1 MTDASYKP
9 ARKIVGFQPRGLD
22 VKGYGPLGR
31 YTRGEWRQE
40 CSDNLRTGANTF
52 KKWQEDWMGQVQ
64 NDQPP
69 VQHSGDVTFDDGLS
83 MLFNVNPQPAHALDF
98 VGNTFADP
106 VDLKSFEFLFPALF
120 NGVKFERGI
129 NLTYAIFSC
138 DACFS
143 CAEIYG
149 NAYFKS
155 VLFGGKTDFLDVRF
169 TSYAYFNNAVFN
181 QDVNFSRTTFGG
193 DVDFDCATFAIDA
206 DFNEVTVA
214 RNMSF
219 RHAIFR
225 RDAYFN
231 NVSIKGNAHFNSSE
245 FNRDAHFT
253 KTVFHNQC
261 RFNNL
266 VNVDTSGLGT
276 ETRFS
281 GVVDFES
288 VIFKS
293 VGHFE
298 RVRFVGQ
305 VPSFL
310 GVDTAAT
317 RLEFSGASYFPKND
331 RTQDAVNRLGHLKR
345 LADEHG
351 QTDQAIDFNALEL
364 SAKAGLGTTC
374 SFTKL
379 VTLVYGA
386 ASDYGRSFAR
396 PLAAYV
402 ALLFTTLLLAAG
414 HAAFSLPAIA
424 CDGASWWILS
434 DLRRT
439 SAPCAPVVDDKL
451 HISGYRAAA
460 EYTLYRAAGVLDFSD
475 NGKATDA
482 VARRL
487 FSQPI
492 EPWWM
497 RVWGVFK
504 AIASTALLFLTA
516 LGLRNKYRIK

>member
-1 MTDASYKP
+1 MADASNKP
-9 ARKIVGFQPRGLD
+9 VRKIVGIQPRDLD
-22 VKGYGPLGR
+22 VKGYGPLGQ

-40 CSDNLRTGANTF
+40 CSENLRLGAHTF
-52 KKWQEDWMGQVQ
+52 KKWQEGWMGRVQ
-64 NDQPP
+64 DDQPP

-83 MLFNVNPQPAHALDF
+83 MLFYVNPQPAHSLDF
-98 VGNTFADP
+98 VGNTFTDP
-106 VDLKSFEFLFPALF
+106 VDLKGFEFLSSALF
-120 NGVKFERGI
+120 TGVKFKRGV
-129 NLTYAIFSC
+129 NLTDAIFSS
-138 DACFS
+138 DASFS

-149 NAYFKS
+149 NAYFRS
-155 VLFGGKTDFLDVRF
+155 VFFGGKTDFVDNRF
-169 TSYAYFNNAVFN
+169 ISYVYFNNAVFGRN
-181 QDVNFSRTTFGG
+181 VNFSRSTFGG
-193 DVDFDCATFAIDA
+193 DADFDFSKFAVDA
-206 DFNEVTVA
+206 DFKEITVDGNA
-214 RNMSF
+214 SF
-219 RHAIFR
+219 RHAVFR

-231 NVSIKGNAHFNSSE
+231 NVSIKGNADFSGSE
-245 FNRDAHFT
+245 FKSDAYFT

-266 VNVDTSGLGT
+266 VDMETGRLGS

-298 RVRFVGQ
+298 RVRFMGQ

-331 RTQDAVNRLGHLKR
+331 RTEDAINRLGHLKR

-364 SAKAGLGTTC
+364 SAKSGLATTG

-379 VTLVYGA
+379 VTWVYGA
-386 ASDYGRSFAR
+386 VSDYGRSFTR
-396 PLAAYV
+396 PIATYI
-402 ALLFTTLLLAAG
+402 ALLLITLLLAAG
-414 HAAFSLPAIA
+414 HAAFSLPAKD
-424 CDGASWWILS
+424 CNGARWQVLN

-439 SAPCAPVVDDKL
+439 TAPCVPVTDDKL
-451 HISGYRAAA
+451 HLSGYRAAF
-460 EYTLYRAAGVLDFSD
+460 EYSLYRAAGVLDFSD

-487 FSQPI
+487 FGQPI

-497 RVWGVFK
+497 RIWGVFK